1 MSIRISS
8 CFAVLLAA
16 AALAGCTKVSGSG
29 GSASTGRH
37 QWTQPGVFR
46 WSEGSDPKGLNV
58 ILDSAS
64 PTLDLAMFIFSWA
77 IRYDAKGRPVPDAL
91 REIPTIANGDV
102 SKDGLRLTYKLR
114 PNIKWQDGVPLT
126 CDDLKFTWQ
135 VVMNP
140 HNNVVTTDGYKSIG
154 SIDCSN
160 PLVAVIHMKKLYA
173 PYLQQLW
180 SENGNA
186 PILPAHI
193 LTKYNDDKGSFN
205 TAPYNSLPIGSGPFK
220 VVAWNRGQD
229 VRMVANPDFYLGK
242 PKLDEVIYKILPD
255 ENTEETQL
263 QTHEIDMLAVGSGM
277 KWPQYASLAADP
289 ANGLVA
295 IRVDSFLFS
304 HVDFNLRH
312 PIVSDRNVRIAL
324 AYATNRADIISKLLH
339 GSARAAETDQSP
351 VLSWAFT
358 NDVTHYPYD
367 PQKARA
373 TFDAD
378 GWKVGPDG
386 VRVKNGQRLE
396 ITFSTQTE
404 SNYGKA
410 LQTFLQREWRD
421 VGVQADIKNYPTS
434 QFFDNSA
441 NGILQ
446 GGHYDVAS
454 FSWYGAADPDDSA
467 IYSSQNMAPH
477 GQNAM
482 FWDNPVATAAMNDAL
497 STVDQARRKRDYVV
511 VQQQLTKDVPTI
523 IVSFSRV
530 PFVYNSDL
538 KGFDPSPV
546 ISAFWDPWNY
556 SI

>member
-1 MSIRISS
+1 MSVRIRS
-8 CFAVLLAA
+8 FLAVLLVAFP
-16 AALAGCTKVSGSG
+16 LAGCTKISGSG
-29 GSASTGRH
+29 SASAVH
-37 QWTQPGVFR
+37 PWTQPGVFR
-46 WSEGSDPKGLNV
+46 WSEGTDPKSLNPV
-58 ILDSAS
+58 LDAAS
-64 PTLDLAMFIFSWA
+64 PTLDLSMFIFSWA
-77 IRYDAKGRPVPDAL
+77 IRYDANGRPVPDAL
-91 REIPTIANGDV
+91 REIPAIANGDV

-180 SENGNA
+180 SVNGNA

-193 LTKYNDDKGSFN
+193 LAKYNDDKGSFN

-242 PKLDEVIYKILPD
+242 PKLNEVIYRILPD

-295 IRVDSFLFS
+295 IRVDSFLFT

-373 TFDAD
+373 ILDAD

-396 ITFSTQTE
+396 FTLSTQTE

-410 LQTFLQREWRD
+410 LQTYLQREWRD

-434 QFFDNSA
+434 QFFDNSS

-446 GGHYDVAS
+446 GGHYDVAG
-454 FSWYGAADPDDSA
+454 FSWYAAADPDDSA
-467 IYSSQNMAPH
+467 IYSSENMAPH

-497 STVDQARRKRDYVV
+497 STVDQARRKRDYIV

>member
-1 MSIRISS
+1 MSVRIASFLS
-8 CFAVLLAA
+8 VLLAA
-16 AALAGCTKVSGSG
+16 VALAGCTKVSGSG
-29 GSASTGRH
+29 GPASGRH
-37 QWTQPGVFR
+37 PWTQPGVFR
-46 WSEGSDPKGLNV
+46 WSEASDPKGLNA
-58 ILDSAS
+58 ILDSGS

-77 IRYDAKGRPVPDAL
+77 IRYDGKGHPVPDAL

-180 SENGNA
+180 GVNGNA

-193 LTKYNDDKGSFN
+193 LAKYNDDKGSFN
-205 TAPYNSLPIGSGPFK
+205 TAPYNSLPVGSGPFK

-242 PKLDEVIYKILPD
+242 PKLNEVIYKILPD

-263 QTHEIDMLAVGSGM
+263 QTHEIDMLAVGSAM
-277 KWPQYASLAADP
+277 KWPQYAALAADP

-324 AYATNRADIISKLLH
+324 AYATNRAEIISKLSH

-358 NDVTHYPYD
+358 KDITHYPFD

-373 TFDAD
+373 TLDAD

-404 SNYGKA
+404 SNFGKQM
-410 LQTFLQREWRD
+410 QTFLQRAWRD

-434 QFFDNSA
+434 EFFDNSS

-446 GGHYDVAS
+446 GGHYDVAA

-497 STVDQARRKRDYVV
+497 STIDQARRKRDYVV

-523 IVSFSRV
+523 IIDFARV

>member
-1 MSIRISS
+1 MSVRIASFLS
-8 CFAVLLAA
+8 VFLAA
-16 AALAGCTKVSGSG
+16 VALAGCTKVSGSG
-29 GSASTGRH
+29 GPASGRH
-37 QWTQPGVFR
+37 PWTQPGVFR
-46 WSEGSDPKGLNV
+46 WSEASDPKGLNA
-58 ILDSAS
+58 ILDSGS

-77 IRYDAKGRPVPDAL
+77 IRYDGKGHPVPDAL

-180 SENGNA
+180 GVNGNA

-193 LTKYNDDKGSFN
+193 LAKYNDDKGSFN
-205 TAPYNSLPIGSGPFK
+205 TAPYNSLPVGSGPFK

-242 PKLDEVIYKILPD
+242 PKLNEVIYKILPD

-263 QTHEIDMLAVGSGM
+263 QTHEIDMLAVGSAM
-277 KWPQYASLAADP
+277 KWPQYAALAADP

-324 AYATNRADIISKLLH
+324 AYATNRAEIISKLSH

-358 NDVTHYPYD
+358 KDITHYPFD

-373 TFDAD
+373 TLDAD

-404 SNYGKA
+404 SNFGKQM
-410 LQTFLQREWRD
+410 QTFLQRAWRD

-434 QFFDNSA
+434 EFFDNSS

-446 GGHYDVAS
+446 GGHYDVAA

-497 STVDQARRKRDYVV
+497 STIDQARRKRDYVV

-523 IVSFSRV
+523 IIDFARV

>member
-1 MSIRISS
+1 
-8 CFAVLLAA
+8 
-16 AALAGCTKVSGSG
+16 
-29 GSASTGRH
+29 
-37 QWTQPGVFR
+37 
-46 WSEGSDPKGLNV
+46 
-58 ILDSAS
+58 
-64 PTLDLAMFIFSWA
+64 MFIFSWA
-77 IRYDAKGRPVPDAL
+77 IRYDGNGRPVPDAL

-180 SENGNA
+180 SVNGNA

-193 LTKYNDDKGSFN
+193 LAKYNDAKGSFN

-242 PKLDEVIYKILPD
+242 PKLNEVIYRILPD

-358 NDVTHYPYD
+358 NDVTHYSYD

-373 TFDAD
+373 ILDAD

-396 ITFSTQTE
+396 FTFSTQTE

-410 LQTFLQREWRD
+410 LQTVLATRVARRRRSSRHQELSDQSVLRQLLQR
-421 VGVQADIKNYPTS
+421 
-434 QFFDNSA
+434 
-441 NGILQ
+441 
-446 GGHYDVAS
+446 
-454 FSWYGAADPDDSA
+454 DSA
-467 IYSSQNMAPH
+467 RRPLRR
-477 GQNAM
+477 GQLFM
-482 FWDNPVATAAMNDAL
+482 VCRGR
-497 STVDQARRKRDYVV
+497 SRR
-511 VQQQLTKDVPTI
+511 
-523 IVSFSRV
+523 
-530 PFVYNSDL
+530 
-538 KGFDPSPV
+538 
-546 ISAFWDPWNY
+546 
-556 SI
+556 

>member
-1 MSIRISS
+1 MSIRITA
-8 CFAVLLAA
+8 FLAVLLAA
-16 AALAGCTKVSGSG
+16 VALGGCTKVSGPG
-29 GSASTGRH
+29 GSASGTH
-37 QWTQPGVFR
+37 PWTQPGVFR
-46 WSEGSDPKGLNV
+46 WSEHADPKNLNPA
-58 ILDSAS
+58 LDSAS
-64 PTLDLAMFIFSWA
+64 PTLDLSMFIFSWA
-77 IRYDAKGRPVPDAL
+77 IRYDSKARPVPDAL
-91 REIPTIANGDV
+91 REVPTIANGDV
-102 SKDGLRLTYKLR
+102 SKDGLRLMYKLR
-114 PNIKWQDGVPLT
+114 PNIKWQDGFPLT

-140 HNNVVTTDGYKSIG
+140 HNNVITTDGYKSIG

-180 SENGNA
+180 SVNGNA

-193 LTKYNDDKGSFN
+193 LAKYNDDKGSFN
-205 TAPYNSLPIGSGPFK
+205 TAPFNALPIGSGPFK
-220 VVAWNRGQD
+220 VVAWDRGQD

-242 PKLDEVIYKILPD
+242 PKLNEVIYKILPD
-255 ENTEETQL
+255 ENTEVTQL

-277 KWPQYASLAADP
+277 KWPQYAALAADP

-324 AYATNRADIISKLLH
+324 AYATNRSEIISKLLH

-373 TFDAD
+373 TLEAD

-396 ITFSTQTE
+396 FTFSTQTE
-404 SNYGKA
+404 STYGKA
-410 LQTFLQREWRD
+410 LQTYLQREWRD
-421 VGVQADIKNYPTS
+421 VGVQADIKNYETS
-434 QFFDNSA
+434 QFFDNST

-446 GGHYDVAS
+446 GGHYDAAS

-467 IYSSQNMAPH
+467 IYSDENLAPH

-482 FWDNPVATAAMNDAL
+482 FWDNPVATAAMDDAL

-511 VQQQLTKDVPTI
+511 VQQQLTQDVPTI
-523 IVSFSRV
+523 IINFARV

-538 KGFDPSPV
+538 KGFDASPV

>member
-1 MSIRISS
+1 MSVRTTL
-8 CFAVLLAA
+8 FLAMLLVAFP
-16 AALAGCTKVSGSG
+16 LSGCTKVSGSG
-29 GSASTGRH
+29 GGASAVHT
-37 QWTQPGVFR
+37 WTQPGVFR
-46 WSEGSDPKGLNV
+46 WSAGSDPKSLNPV
-58 ILDSAS
+58 LDAAS
-64 PTLDLAMFIFSWA
+64 PTLDLSMFIFSWA
-77 IRYDAKGRPVPDAL
+77 IRYDSKAHPVPDAL
-91 REIPTIANGDV
+91 REVPTIANGDV

-114 PNIKWQDGVPLT
+114 PNIKWQDSTPLT

-140 HNNVVTTDGYKSIG
+140 HNNVVTTGGYKSIG

-173 PYLQQLW
+173 PFLQQLW
-180 SENGNA
+180 SVNGNA

-193 LTKYNDDKGSFN
+193 LAKYNDDKGSFN

-220 VVAWNRGQD
+220 VVAWNRSQD

-242 PKLDEVIYKILPD
+242 PKLNEVIYRILPD

-263 QTHEIDMLAVGSGM
+263 QTHEIDMLAVGTGM
-277 KWPQYASLAADP
+277 KWPQYAALAADP

-295 IRVDSFLFS
+295 IRVDSFLFT

-373 TFDAD
+373 TLDAD

-396 ITFSTQTE
+396 FTLSTQTE

-410 LQTFLQREWRD
+410 LQTYLQREWRD
-421 VGVQADIKNYPTS
+421 VGAQADIKNYPTS
-434 QFFDNSA
+434 QFFDNSSS
-441 NGILQ
+441 GILQ
-446 GGHYDVAS
+446 GGHYDVAL
-454 FSWYGAADPDDSA
+454 FGWLGAADPDDSA
-467 IYSSQNMAPH
+467 MYSSENMAPH
-477 GQNAM
+477 GLNSM
-482 FWDNPVATAAMNDAL
+482 FWDNSVATAAMNDAL
-497 STVDQARRKRDYVV
+497 STVDQARRKRDYIV
-511 VQQQLTKDVPTI
+511 VQQQPRRTFRP
-523 IVSFSRV
+523 
-530 PFVYNSDL
+530 
-538 KGFDPSPV
+538 
-546 ISAFWDPWNY
+546 
-556 SI
+556 